1 MVFFMKFKVNV
12 FAIVLCLFSRYL
24 FASDG
29 YTLDSKVSSVS
40 FATIKSQYVVEPA
53 VFGNLS
59 GSIDE
64 NGSFEISIDIN
75 SINTGISIRDTR
87 LSDILFESFK
97 YPKVN
102 VVGKVDLNILNE
114 GVQNITVSS
123 DVKFFDKIK
132 TINFPVTVLKSNN
145 YLMVSSSSPVV
156 ISMSDFDIPSSNLI
170 ELAKTV
176 GGISISSQVP
186 LMLCLSFKKQ

>member
-1 MVFFMKFKVNV
+1 
-12 FAIVLCLFSRYL
+12 
-24 FASDG
+24 
-29 YTLDSKVSSVS
+29 
-40 FATIKSQYVVEPA
+40 
-53 VFGNLS
+53 
-59 GSIDE
+59 
-64 NGSFEISIDIN
+64 
-75 SINTGISIRDTR
+75 R

-132 TINFPVTVLKSNN
+132 TIKFPVTVLKSNN

-186 LMLCLSFKKQ
+186 LMLCLSFKK

>member
-1 MVFFMKFKVNV
+1 MKFKVNV

-114 GVQNITVSS
+114 GV
-123 DVKFFDKIK
+123 
-132 TINFPVTVLKSNN
+132 
-145 YLMVSSSSPVV
+145 
-156 ISMSDFDIPSSNLI
+156 
-170 ELAKTV
+170 
-176 GGISISSQVP
+176 
-186 LMLCLSFKKQ
+186 

>member
-1 MVFFMKFKVNV
+1 MKFKVNV

-156 ISMSDFDIPSSNLI
+156 ISLSDFDIPSSNLI

-186 LMLCLSFKKQ
+186 LMLCLSFKK

>member
-1 MVFFMKFKVNV
+1 MKFKVNV